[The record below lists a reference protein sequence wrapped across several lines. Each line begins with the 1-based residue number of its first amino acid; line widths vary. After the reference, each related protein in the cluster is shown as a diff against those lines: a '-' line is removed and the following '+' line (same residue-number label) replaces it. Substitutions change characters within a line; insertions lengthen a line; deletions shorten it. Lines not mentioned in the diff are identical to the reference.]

1 MSVVFIASNQSP
13 KVLQPADG
21 TFDPPA
27 AAVAAKSAPILRARL
42 HAIGTMRADQV
53 NSTLSQTVAKRV
65 AIGSAIVEQMPWQ
78 TAHSSLCE
86 QRLNQGHF
94 VGTGAGDVS
103 AQRQAVGISLDHDL
117 GHFAGFGL
125 AYAAAPFIAEQNVPS
140 AIASSACTW
149 PSCCSL
155 QSKRDQARAHAPH
168 CVQSR
173 SRRQQVLGDG
183 KWLGKSFQRAPRRST
198 QQIPSKHS
206 RDPAGG
212 RPPLGE
218 QRGGGNTSAIHF
230 HCSSSSS
237 YSGSIMAPDKAAC
250 AAPWRDRGISDLLST
265 ATDTRRINRV
275 FS

>member
-27 AAVAAKSAPILRARL
+27 TAVAAKSAPILRARL

-53 NSTLSQTVAKRV
+53 NSTLSQTVAKRVAIGV

-103 AQRQAVGISLDHDL
+103 AQRQAVGISQDHDL
-117 GHFAGFGL
+117 GPFAAFGL
-125 AYAAAPFIAEQNVPS
+125 AYAAAPFFAEQNVPS

-149 PSCCSL
+149 PSFCSW
-155 QSKRDQARAHAPH
+155 KRKR
-168 CVQSR
+168 
-173 SRRQQVLGDG
+173 
-183 KWLGKSFQRAPRRST
+183 
-198 QQIPSKHS
+198 
-206 RDPAGG
+206 
-212 RPPLGE
+212 
-218 QRGGGNTSAIHF
+218 
-230 HCSSSSS
+230 
-237 YSGSIMAPDKAAC
+237 
-250 AAPWRDRGISDLLST
+250 
-265 ATDTRRINRV
+265 
-275 FS
+275 